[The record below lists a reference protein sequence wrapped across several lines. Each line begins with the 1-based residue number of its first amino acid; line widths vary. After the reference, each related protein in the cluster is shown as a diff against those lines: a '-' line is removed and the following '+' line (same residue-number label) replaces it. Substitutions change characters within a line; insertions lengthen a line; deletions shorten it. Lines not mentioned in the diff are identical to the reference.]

1 MRIGVLGGTFDPIH
15 YGHLFI
21 AEDAG
26 ESFDLER
33 IILVPNGQ
41 PPHKKDY
48 IPAAAIHRMAMTELA
63 TRSNLHFSVSKLEV
77 ERAGPSYTVET
88 MQALQTENPE
98 ADFYFIAGW
107 DAVNELAS
115 WHQPEK
121 IVELCRIIALTRPG
135 YSMETLGRNLESM
148 YLSRIETLVAPSP
161 DISASEIRD
170 RIRNHKSV
178 RYLLP
183 DEVIEYIERNHLYQG
198 ENSSAPSP
206 ITK

>member
-21 AEDAG
+21 AEDARG
-26 ESFDLER
+26 SFDLDHV
-33 IILVPNGQ
+33 ILVPNGR
-41 PPHKKDY
+41 PPHKMDY
-48 IPAAAIHRMAMTELA
+48 LPAAAVHRMAMTELA
-63 TRSNLHFSVSKLEV
+63 TRSNPHFSVSRLEM

-88 MQALQTENPE
+88 LQAIRAANPA
-98 ADFYFIAGW
+98 ADLFFIAGW

-135 YSMETLGRNLESM
+135 YSMETLGRNLKSN
-148 YLSRIETLVAPSP
+148 YLSRIETHVAPSP
-161 DISASEIRD
+161 DISASVIRD
-170 RIRNHKSV
+170 RILNHKPV

-183 DEVIEYIERNHLYQG
+183 DEVIEYIERNYLYQS
-198 ENSSAPSP
+198 ESSPAPSP
-206 ITK
+206 KTK